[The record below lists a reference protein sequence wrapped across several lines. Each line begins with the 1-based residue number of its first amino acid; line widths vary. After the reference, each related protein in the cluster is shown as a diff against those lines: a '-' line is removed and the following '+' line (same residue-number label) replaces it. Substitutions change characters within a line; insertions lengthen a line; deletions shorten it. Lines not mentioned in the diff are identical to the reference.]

1 MDLGKKQSSRLL
13 PRIFS
18 REQAVHC
25 AVLGHPHRP
34 KSCPK
39 QPQPNHQYL
48 LLNVKQR
55 NSVQMCHFLCWNCIL
70 AAPLS
75 PPVRTSSCW
84 DSEWVYCSSKLLG
97 EAEQGRFR
105 KKKEGKQ
112 TSSHTSHMNS
122 FFFWSYWMSEEKLQ
136 IVNLRS
142 LPSRVPLSQ
151 PRLQCRQWGSWDG
164 ITPFP
169 SVMRKLWEDQARTDD
184 LSTHS
189 SAKELRLLQHKAT
202 TIIMPAVWGAR

>member
-84 DSEWVYCSSKLLG
+84 DSEWVYCGSKLLG

-105 KKKEGKQ
+105 KKKEGKK

-142 LPSRVPLSQ
+142 LPSRKYPYLSPDCSADSGAAGMGSLLFLLLCGSYGRTKPGQMICLRIHQPKNSDSCNIKPLQ
-151 PRLQCRQWGSWDG
+151 
-164 ITPFP
+164 
-169 SVMRKLWEDQARTDD
+169 
-184 LSTHS
+184 
-189 SAKELRLLQHKAT
+189 
-202 TIIMPAVWGAR
+202 